1 MIRSDRGRRASTVA
15 AACLS
20 LLLLLLAWVGADGGG
35 GLGEGNSQGVWSGV
49 GRFTQPAVPAARQA
63 SRVAIIPIDGK
74 LSRFMAVSVQR
85 RLAQAAEAGADAV
98 VIELKNAEAQLG
110 AVFDV
115 LDAVKNSPVP
125 NTVAWVRGPVTG
137 PKGVVA
143 LACREIVA
151 DGQATLGDLLPRPR
165 SNRSNTNHGSLATQL
180 FGEALE
186 AAQRRGWDELIV
198 WTMAFG
204 GDRLWLVEETAT
216 GRRMLATEAEVRAIG
231 GATPAAQTP
240 DLAPVTDSKSTRA
253 WLQSG
258 SGSQSIPSSQRTPL
272 TQADA
277 GKYTIV
283 KYATS
288 GERPVA
294 LDQSQLQQYGLSVR
308 GISSDEEIA
317 TFFGAGKVVRL
328 EMAGAERIA
337 EFLNQPVVRGVL
349 IAVFLLAMLMELS
362 QVGTFVPGAIAACSL
377 ILLIAPG
384 AIAGLANW
392 WALAS
397 VVLGV
402 ILIVIEIVVIPG
414 FGIPGVV
421 GLVLL
426 FAGLVFTF
434 VPGGSQVFGHMD
446 NRDTLAAG
454 LVTVV
459 LSAATAVFAFFYVMR
474 HVGTIPLLEKY
485 ILRSPTPEETGDS
498 VLRAM
503 EPPPSDAAPLGAIGR
518 TATPLGPAGRAL
530 FGDIMVD
537 VVAQR
542 DYIDADVAVRV
553 VSVDGL
559 RIEVV
564 RADEPPPAQR
574 NA

>member
-1 MIRSDRGRRASTVA
+1 
-15 AACLS
+15 
-20 LLLLLLAWVGADGGG
+20 
-35 GLGEGNSQGVWSGV
+35 
-49 GRFTQPAVPAARQA
+49 
-63 SRVAIIPIDGK
+63 
-74 LSRFMAVSVQR
+74 MAVSVQR
-85 RLAQAAEAGADAV
+85 RLAQASEAGADAV

-125 NTVAWVRGPVTG
+125 NTVAWIRGPVTG
-137 PKGVVA
+137 AKGVIA

-151 DGQATLGDLLPRPR
+151 DGQATIGDLLPRPR
-165 SNRSNTNHGSLATQL
+165 SGRAGTNHGSLATQL
-180 FGEALE
+180 FGEALD
-186 AAQRRGWDELIV
+186 ASQRRGWDELLV
-198 WTMAFG
+198 WAMAFG
-204 GDRLWLVEETAT
+204 GERLWLIEETAT
-216 GRRMLATEAEVRAIG
+216 GKRLLATEAECRALFG
-231 GATPAAQTP
+231 TLPAGETA
-240 DLAPVTDSKSTRA
+240 DLSAATDSKSTRA
-253 WLQSG
+253 WLAG
-258 SGSQSIPSSQRTPL
+258 AAGAQSIPASQRRTL
-272 TQADA
+272 TAADA
-277 GKYTIV
+277 GRFTMV
-283 KYATS
+283 RYATG
-288 GERPVA
+288 GEKPVVLTRA
-294 LDQSQLQQYGLSVR
+294 QMEQYGLSVR
-308 GISSDEEIA
+308 GLSTDEDVA
-317 TFFGAGKVVRL
+317 AFFGAGKVVRL

-337 EFLNQPVVRGVL
+337 EFLNQPIVRGVL
-349 IAVFLLAMLMELS
+349 IAVFLLAMLLELS
-362 QVGTFVPGAIAACSL
+362 QVGTFVPGAIAAVSL
-377 ILLIAPG
+377 LLLVAPG

-414 FGIPGVV
+414 FGVPGVV

-446 NRDTLAAG
+446 NSDTLAAG

-459 LSAATAVFAFFYVMR
+459 LSAATAIFAFFYVMR
-474 HVGTIPLLEKY
+474 HVGTIPLLERY
-485 ILRSPTPEETGDS
+485 ILRSPTPEEKGDS

-503 EPPPSDAAPLGAIGR
+503 EPPPEQVARLGAIGR

-564 RADEPPPAQR
+564 RADEPPTAQR